1 MLGQAA
7 AVSGP
12 LVLGK
17 CALPRSRTKL
27 VHSSTFTHERF
38 LVAEDNPII
47 AWDLQQ
53 VLEDEGATVF
63 PASNVI
69 QALRLT
75 QTLGLSAAVIETLL
89 YTENAKPVCDAL
101 SQRQVPFIFYTTCSD
116 RSSSRW
122 RAVPFVSKPAADE
135 VIIGALKYALSANKH
150 DILSPLAEHGDD
162 PSLIAIDQHIV
173 DGEERI
179 ARITRVISRLQ
190 VGGFDTSTAETLR
203 ARMTAT
209 LNIMRDQRRLLASE
223 KWRTP
228 TRFPGKF

>member
-1 MLGQAA
+1 MY
-7 AVSGP
+7 
-12 LVLGK
+12 
-17 CALPRSRTKL
+17 
-27 VHSSTFTHERF
+27 SSTLAHERL

-75 QTLGLSAAVIETLL
+75 QTLGLSAAVVETQLCA
-89 YTENAKPVCDAL
+89 ENAEPVCDAL
-101 SQRQVPFIFYTTCSD
+101 SQRQVPFVFYTTSSD

-122 RAVPFVSKPAADE
+122 SAVPFVSKPAPDE

-150 DILSPLAEHGDD
+150 DILSPLAEPGRD
-162 PSLIAIDQHIV
+162 PSLIAIDQRIV

-179 ARITRVISRLQ
+179 ARIARVIARLT
-190 VGGFDTSTAETLR
+190 VGGFDTSAAEALHAT
-203 ARMTAT
+203 MTAS
-209 LNIMRDQRRLLASE
+209 LNMMRDQRRLLASE

-228 TRFPGKF
+228 TRCSRKP